1 MFEIS
6 ISVCSKIIFRT
17 LVSTVINNVRRN
29 IRYTKMTNQKV
40 AIITGGSS
48 GIGRATAVA
57 LAKEGV
63 NVAIAARRTKEGEET
78 VQLVK
83 EAGSDGVFVKTDV
96 ANEDDVRALVEKTV
110 KTYDRLDYAFNNAG
124 IGETMTP
131 LVEQT
136 SNVFDQIMNVN
147 VKGVWLSMKYEIPQM
162 IRTGGGAIVNMSS
175 GAGVIGFPQMPFY
188 IASKH
193 AVLGLTKSAALEYA
207 KSGIRINAV
216 APGGV
221 ETDMLKQ
228 AAEDNKQFVETLR
241 SMHPIGRIA
250 DPEEI
255 ANAVV
260 WLLSDKASFVLGH
273 TLLVDGGFISR

>member
-1 MFEIS
+1 
-6 ISVCSKIIFRT
+6 
-17 LVSTVINNVRRN
+17 
-29 IRYTKMTNQKV
+29 MTDQV
-40 AIITGGSS
+40 VIITGGSS

-57 LAKEGV
+57 LAKNGV
-63 NVAIAARRTKEGEET
+63 KVTVAARRATEGEET

-83 EAGSDGVFVKTDV
+83 EAGSEGIFVKTDV
-96 ANEDDVRALVEKTV
+96 TKEDDVQSLVEETV
-110 KTYDRLDYAFNNAG
+110 KVYGRLDYAFNNAG
-124 IGETMTP
+124 IEEMMTP

-136 SNVFDQIMNVN
+136 SDTFDQIMNVN
-147 VKGVWLSMKYEIPQM
+147 VKGVWLSMKYEIPEM
-162 IRTGGGAIVNMSS
+162 IRSGGGGAIVNMSS
-175 GAGVIGFPQMPFY
+175 VAGVMGFPQMPIY

-193 AVLGLTKSAALEYA
+193 AVLGLTKSAALECA

-221 ETDMLKQ
+221 KTDMAKRVVEQNHQLL
-228 AAEDNKQFVETLR
+228 ETLT

-273 TLLVDGGFISR
+273 TLLIDGGMVSR